1 MRSGL
6 HTISEEREHVS
17 HLVDVWAE
25 IKGVRVLWA
34 RGLVQSA
41 AEQDK
46 GELIWGEVEKFAKT
60 ETSYIG

>member
-1 MRSGL
+1 M
-6 HTISEEREHVS
+6 S

-46 GELIWGEVEKFAKT
+46 GELIWGEVEKFAKP